1 MEIWRYWTLNQY
13 RICKTPVL
21 QRKSQYMGIFCG
33 NYNIWALLS
42 QKPKNHMRFEE
53 IFFHNQNSLW
63 SNILKVG
70 QWVFAQSLSLALW
83 DMGGWW
89 GVVSARLSSGGHLC
103 LPLPFIFNRLSPRK
117 RPPYLFVASM
127 CPDYKGI
134 ILLQILNSLI
144 GPFPNRI
151 QQRRLPKQ
159 LVQQRLN
166 KNCISQ
172 PAPARGPGC

>member
-1 MEIWRYWTLNQY
+1 MDLLTPNNSFEPLFFFFFSPALTPILLPCLFHSQYMYMEIWRYWTLNQY

-42 QKPKNHMRFEE
+42 QKPKNHMRIVE
-53 IFFHNQNSLW
+53 IFFHNQNSLR
-63 SNILKVG
+63 SNIFKVR
-70 QWVFAQSLSLALW
+70 QWAFAQSLSLARW

-117 RPPYLFVASM
+117 RPPYIFVASLS
-127 CPDYKGI
+127 P
-134 ILLQILNSLI
+134 
-144 GPFPNRI
+144 
-151 QQRRLPKQ
+151 
-159 LVQQRLN
+159 VQFI
-166 KNCISQ
+166 KVFYC
-172 PAPARGPGC
+172 CKF

>member
-1 MEIWRYWTLNQY
+1 MDLLTPNNSFEPLFFFFFFHQHSLQFFYHVYFIHNICIWRYWTLNQY

-42 QKPKNHMRFEE
+42 QKPKNIWGWR

-63 SNILKVG
+63 SNIFKVR

-117 RPPYLFVASM
+117 RPLYLFVASLS
-127 CPDYKGI
+127 P
-134 ILLQILNSLI
+134 
-144 GPFPNRI
+144 
-151 QQRRLPKQ
+151 
-159 LVQQRLN
+159 VQFI
-166 KNCISQ
+166 KVFYC
-172 PAPARGPGC
+172 CKF